1 MGCCCFSEFHDFCLG
16 VRKKEEKCVSVAPIG
31 APEIR
36 LLRLGTVTKI
46 CLPFIL
52 FPIFISISLLYM
64 YLYQHF
70 HICLLAC
77 QSVSICWWIVH
88 HTAGYYL
95 PPLPVVFF
103 LYLSV
108 CIFVFVYSS
117 IVFLIFVFVCLYLS
131 ICICVLVDRP
141 SYSWLSLTTLAYDQP
156 CLSFYV
162 QFSAMIFIFP
172 FNQI

>member
-52 FPIFISISLLYM
+52 FPIFINISLLYM

-95 PPLPVVFF
+95 PPLPIVFLSIF
-103 LYLSV
+103 VCLYF
-108 CIFVFVYSS
+108 CICVFVHRIFDFCICLFVFVYLYLCIGGSS
-117 IVFLIFVFVCLYLS
+117 IIQ
-131 ICICVLVDRP
+131 
-141 SYSWLSLTTLAYDQP
+141 LAITYHP
-156 CLSFYV
+156 CL
-162 QFSAMIFIFP
+162 
-172 FNQI
+172 